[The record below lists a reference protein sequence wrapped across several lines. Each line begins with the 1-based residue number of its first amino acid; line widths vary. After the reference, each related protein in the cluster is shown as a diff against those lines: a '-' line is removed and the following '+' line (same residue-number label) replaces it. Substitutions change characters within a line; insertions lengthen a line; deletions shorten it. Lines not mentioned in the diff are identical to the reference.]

1 LELWR
6 LIRGELFKAVTIAI
20 NPCAVKS
27 NEYYTTDVFTAQ
39 KTIIVLVVR
48 ISKKNQSY
56 FICAEGKVKSLED
69 IGEIVVKNING
80 IPVYI
85 KKCGRCPFW

>member
-1 LELWR
+1 MC
-6 LIRGELFKAVTIAI
+6 RGESEI
-20 NPCAVKS
+20 
-27 NEYYTTDVFTAQ
+27 
-39 KTIIVLVVR
+39 
-48 ISKKNQSY
+48 
-56 FICAEGKVKSLED
+56 LED